1 LVLVIIDGLDASG
14 KSTQG
19 FRLSKNLKKKKRTV
33 FLRIHPSDDNFF
45 GIKAHQFLYQS
56 GRSAH
61 FASAI
66 FYMLD
71 VVRSVLIYSWRKYDY
86 IIFVRYLMGTAYLP
100 TPLHRLA
107 YHFFASTVPTSEFMF
122 FLDVPPE
129 EAERR
134 IHQTRKNFEMFENL
148 DQLRGIRK
156 KALVLASLGK
166 WRIVNA
172 EKPAEEV
179 EEDLITA
186 LRS

>member
-1 LVLVIIDGLDASG
+1 MGWTLQAKAHKDLGLQRISRERRER
-14 KSTQG
+14 SI
-19 FRLSKNLKKKKRTV
+19 
-33 FLRIHPSDDNFF
+33 LRIHPSDDNFF
-45 GIKAHQFLYQS
+45 GVKAHQFLYQS

-61 FASAI
+61 FASAV

-86 IIFVRYLMGTAYLP
+86 VIFVRYLMGTAYLP
-100 TPLHRLA
+100 SPLHKLA
-107 YHFFASTVPTSEFMF
+107 YRFFALTVPTSEFMF
-122 FLDVPPE
+122 FLDVSPE

-172 EKPAEEV
+172 EKPAVEV
-179 EEDLITA
+179 QEDLTTA